1 MFDELVLKN
10 VKDATVALGLVEKG
24 SAKPLKI
31 CGSGFLIDPNGYI
44 MTAGHVS
51 DAIRGWI
58 NYYKEQKIELERA
71 AFMLDPH
78 GDRVDFVTAELDER
92 VARFHPVQKPKGY
105 TMADD
110 IDIAVCKIIAKVSN
124 LPRLRIR
131 NSDVVLYEE
140 VAMCGYPRGSQSL
153 NLSTAYIGIRLSPVM
168 QFGRVVS
175 LFLVD
180 SAPAPNGFQ
189 TDIVGTGGS
198 SGSAI
203 VDLKGNV
210 VGIALEV
217 FGADIM
223 KLPKN
228 ESTLYIAKVGLVY
241 GLTTN
246 MLNVIFNNVADFFE
260 RNIKNIPYP
269 FDTTTIYPT
278 NFRRL

>member
-1 MFDELVLKN
+1 
-10 VKDATVALGLVEKG
+10 
-24 SAKPLKI
+24 
-31 CGSGFLIDPNGYI
+31 
-44 MTAGHVS
+44 
-51 DAIRGWI
+51 
-58 NYYKEQKIELERA
+58 
-71 AFMLDPH
+71 MLDPH

-153 NLSTAYIGIRLSPVM
+153 NFSTAYIGIRLSPVM
-168 QFGRVVS
+168 QIGRVVS
-175 LFLVD
+175 LFPVD
-180 SAPAPNGFQ
+180 SAPVPNGFQ

-246 MLNVIFNNVADFFE
+246 MLNVIFNNVVDFFE